1 MRPTTFGAVLLIL
14 AFSGCRPTPREETRP
29 EILVAAA
36 ANVSE
41 ALREVGAAFEAQHQT
56 RVKFSFGAT
65 GALAKQIENGAP
77 FDLFVAADT
86 RTVDRL
92 VDAGRLRADTR
103 RVYARGQLVLWTRDG
118 SNVELTKLD
127 DLLKPE
133 VKSIAVANPEL
144 APYGRAAIETLTASG
159 LLDRVRSK
167 LVYGES
173 VNQAWQ
179 YAGSGNAEAAF
190 IPRSLAPRRAGRFVE
205 VDEKLHAPLDQ
216 ALAVVSA
223 SGQSE
228 AARAFADFI
237 TGSEGRRVLERYGY
251 K

>member
-1 MRPTTFGAVLLIL
+1 MRLPTFAAALLIL
-14 AFSGCRPTPREETRP
+14 AFGACRPAQRHDARP

-36 ANVSE
+36 TNVSE
-41 ALREVGAAFEAQHQT
+41 ALREVGAAFEAQHQA

-77 FDLFVAADT
+77 FDLFVAADVP
-86 RTVDRL
+86 TVDRL
-92 VDAGRLRADTR
+92 IGAGKLRADTR
-103 RVYARGQLVLWTRDG
+103 RVYTRGQLVLWTREG
-118 SNVELTKLD
+118 SGVELTKLE

-133 VKSIAVANPEL
+133 VKSVAVANPEL

-159 LLDRVRSK
+159 LLERVKSK

-179 YAGSGNAEAAF
+179 YAASGNAEAAF
-190 IPRSLAPRRAGRFVE
+190 IPRSLTSRRAGKFIE

-237 TGSEGRRVLERYGY
+237 TTSEGRRVFDRYGY